1 VVAAALACT
10 PTSRGSD
17 LLPPP
22 PLQLE
27 LAGSNAG
34 GVVPAGDY
42 VWIGRYQA
50 VLMTD
55 VPLGQRTAG
64 TRQGVVDLDDGR
76 VPETSLAGSPYLVQP
91 FFEGL
96 YEIYERRKSHTREQ
110 DLTPLVFVVDDRI
123 PAQTFWQLLW
133 TAERA
138 ERSRVFLF
146 SGTAAEPRAVA
157 VVNPSRDE
165 AKGGTLFEADLSLLL
180 RDGNLFPIGRPR
192 EAGIRLDRGYPTYA
206 ALDLSG
212 LPIDVDGNG
221 QCSIAWP
228 LEDGTLER
236 IQSELCDLSQGRP
249 HVLALEVLPAALST
263 GDLVKLLVTDLRP
276 RSCGGPIGLLRPD
289 SGTLDTSCARA
300 AKVKD
305 LPAAFAAA
313 VVREP
318 G

>member
-1 VVAAALACT
+1 
-10 PTSRGSD
+10 
-17 LLPPP
+17 
-22 PLQLE
+22 
-27 LAGSNAG
+27 
-34 GVVPAGDY
+34 
-42 VWIGRYQA
+42 
-50 VLMTD
+50 
-55 VPLGQRTAG
+55 
-64 TRQGVVDLDDGR
+64 
-76 VPETSLAGSPYLVQP
+76 VQP

-123 PAQTFWQLLW
+123 PAETFWDFLW
-133 TAERA
+133 TAGRA
-138 ERSRVFLF
+138 ERGRIFLF
-146 SGTAAEPRAVA
+146 SGTVAEPRAVA
-157 VVNPSRDE
+157 VVDPSRDE
-165 AKGGTLFEADLSLLL
+165 ANARSSFEADLSLLL
-180 RDGNLFPIGRPR
+180 RDGHLFPIGRPR
-192 EAGIRLDRGYPTYA
+192 EAGVRPDRGYPTYA

-236 IQSELCDLSQGRP
+236 IQYELCDLSQGRP
-249 HVLALEVLPAALST
+249 YLLTLEVLPAALST

-276 RSCGGPIGLLRPD
+276 RSCRGPIGLLRPD

-300 AKVKD
+300 TKVKD

-313 VVREP
+313 EVREP